1 VHNSKKTFLTIFWLS
16 SFVGGYSSEQKGL
29 FLEKEDGE
37 AIFEPVQLLLPTFE
51 EAEGIYL
58 LDKRFEKIEI
68 SVDGTPIK
76 KEEVLLPSWSLT
88 FYSGIYEGNKRE
100 QPIKRH
106 QFFSSKNFIPFQIQK
121 TSQPPFFPPLSP
133 IEKRSLSSQFCKL
146 SSITNIEDYS
156 PIEREPVFIYES
168 FSPLEEEEFQDIIV
182 LGLNKKTENTSLRNL
197 RLCLLPHLE
206 KNELKNEAHTPG
218 RAILREITPKLLPIK
233 ISNQGNDLKTSKA
246 EALSSNSF
254 VEENEVHYKNKHIS
268 FRIAKNFQCHF
279 WIELNQKD
287 VKNDPLELKKE
298 YYSYLDS
305 ATYPVEPIYL
315 GDQFKENISTFLEG
329 PKIAQSLVNSP
340 TVNSNFESVPVSS
353 SKKIASLKKS
363 EFQSSIALKMDSEK
377 KEKIESSALDSL
389 MHRLTATNSKIKQP
403 PLFSSSIES
412 ITDNTTVLIATNK
425 ALNESWDKEKGFSL
439 SQIPHILL
447 SLVVEHGAK
456 VKGFLFP
463 KKDSN
468 SLFFFTKYLEP
479 SDKTVFHW
487 AKFKTHLLLNP
498 VVQPIHAFYEYVVD
512 LVQPFEEKMEN
523 FFLFLISKF
532 PVENNLTATLSTPPA
547 RTSLQ
552 QYSTLDEKPK
562 LFSKYILSL
571 PLPQI
576 LRAFCNDLHA
586 QQAPASPVS
595 VAFDEQQAEEKNLEI
610 SEKLEN
616 PVIPFSSKFVVFH
629 HPVSIPKGSTVHLEE
644 KENLDLK
651 ATELDKELQLSLHEP
666 KETISETI
674 HEEYPLTY
682 LPFKVNDVQ
691 NPLKVLYS
699 SGIFLTHVNVLH
711 PGFIKIS
718 AQKEALLKL
727 FDAKKETL
735 ISDKDRLDFL
745 PGQKFRSS
753 IQLEHTKTVCF
764 EPVPNNFEEKIW
776 VEKIDIATL
785 DSPQK
790 KILKNFQNSDLTLIQ
805 IPAISKSLS
814 AVTGARLLNEQLQ
827 KLFYS
832 IDSFNK
838 VCYLCEDVSEQFS
851 TKASSAVLSSKEG
864 YGMEIELQLHE
875 SYRPSILDQEIIFV
889 IDGSKNTPL
898 EHYELYKV
906 AILRSLKSLNTDTR
920 FNIISVGKTV
930 EKLFENPVNVSQDKQ
945 ILAKRFLEKIHSSQS
960 VQTGLLLQTC
970 AGLMPEQDDSKLTS
984 VVVLADSI
992 KPQKQLIYL
1001 QEVKKIVAKNTGNF
1015 QLITTSITPK
1025 DLQDLKFISM
1035 ISGGQNH
1042 IFPTESSFVRKFCSM
1057 IRKIKFPYLAN
1068 LTITSLTDGV
1078 EVLPQNQLIS
1088 PIFINQP
1095 LKFYAVCEKN
1105 CPFILLV
1112 QGMCDGK
1119 IVHIRKEINPIT
1131 NESIRAKMKAEIQL
1145 KRAADAFEEYVKKE
1159 NRANLDDL
1167 NRHLELF
1174 DLKL

>member
-1 VHNSKKTFLTIFWLS
+1 MHNSKKTFLTIFWLS

-29 FLEKEDGE
+29 FPEKENGE
-37 AIFEPVQLLLPTFE
+37 ATFEPVQLLLPTLE
-51 EAEGIYL
+51 EAEGIPL
-58 LDKRFEKIEI
+58 LDKRFEKIDI

-121 TSQPPFFPPLSP
+121 TTHPPFFPSLSP

-146 SSITNIEDYS
+146 SSMANVEDYS
-156 PIEREPVFIYES
+156 PIEKEPVFVYES
-168 FSPLEEEEFQDIIV
+168 FSPLEEEEFEDIFV
-182 LGLNKKTENTSLRNL
+182 LGLNKKTENTSLRNFH
-197 RLCLLPHLE
+197 LCLLPHLE
-206 KNELKNEAHTPG
+206 KNELKSEAHTPG
-218 RAILREITPKLLPIK
+218 RAILREINPKLLPIK
-233 ISNQGNDLKTSKA
+233 ISNEGNDLKTSKA

-254 VEENEVHYKNKHIS
+254 VEEKEVHYKNKPIS

-279 WIELNQKD
+279 WIELDQKD
-287 VKNDPLELKKE
+287 VKDDPLELKKE
-298 YYSYLDS
+298 CYSYLASD
-305 ATYPVEPIYL
+305 TYPLEPIYL
-315 GDQFKENISTFLEG
+315 GDRCKETNAKFLEG
-329 PKIAQSLVNSP
+329 PKIAQSLENSP
-340 TVNSNFESVPVSS
+340 TANSNFEPVTVSTQ
-353 SKKIASLKKS
+353 KKIASLKKS
-363 EFQSSIALKMDSEK
+363 DFPSSIALKMDSEK
-377 KEKIESSALDSL
+377 KGKIENYVLDSQ
-389 MHRLTATNSKIKQP
+389 MHRWTATNSKIHQP
-403 PLFSSSIES
+403 PLFSSSLERIK
-412 ITDNTTVLIATNK
+412 DNTTVLVATNT
-425 ALNESWDKEKGFSL
+425 ALNESWDDEKGVSL
-439 SQIPHILL
+439 SQIPQILL
-447 SLVVEHGAK
+447 SLAVEHGAK
-456 VKGFLFP
+456 VGGLLFP
-463 KKDSN
+463 NKDSN
-468 SLFFFTKYLEP
+468 SPFFFSKYLEP

-487 AKFKTHLLLNP
+487 ARFKIHLLLNP
-498 VVQPIHAFYEYVVD
+498 IVQPIHAFYEYVVD
-512 LVQPFEEKMEN
+512 LVQPFEEKIEN

-532 PVENNLTATLSTPPA
+532 PVENTLKASLATPPA
-547 RTSLQ
+547 QTSLQ

-562 LFSKYILSL
+562 LFSKYVLSL

-576 LRAFCNDLHA
+576 LRTFCNDL
-586 QQAPASPVS
+586 QAHKASASPVS

-616 PVIPFSSKFVVFH
+616 PVIPFNSKFVVFH
-629 HPVSIPKGSTVHLEE
+629 HPVSAPKVSIVHVEE

-651 ATELDKELQLSLHEP
+651 ATELDKELKLSLHEP
-666 KETISETI
+666 NEALPETI

-682 LPFKVNDVQ
+682 LPFKVKDVK
-691 NPLKVLYS
+691 NPLNVFYS
-699 SGIFLTHVNVLH
+699 SGIFLTHVNILH

-718 AQKEALLKL
+718 TQKEALLKL

-735 ISDKDRLDFL
+735 IADKDRLDFL

-764 EPVPNNFEEKIW
+764 EPVPNDFDEKIW
-776 VEKIDIATL
+776 IEKIDIVTL

-805 IPAISKSLS
+805 IPAISGSLS

-838 VCYLCEDVSEQFS
+838 VAYLCEDVSHQFS
-851 TKASSAVLSSKEG
+851 TKASSAALSSKEG
-864 YGMEIELQLHE
+864 YGMEIELELHE
-875 SYRPSILDQEIIFV
+875 SYRPCILDQEIIFV

-898 EHYELYKV
+898 EHYDLYKV
-906 AILRSLKSLNTDTR
+906 AILRSLKSLNTDTC

-945 ILAKRFLEKIHSSQS
+945 ILAKRFLEKTISSQS
-960 VQTGLLLQTC
+960 IQTGLLLQTC
-970 AGLMPEQDDSKLTS
+970 SKLMPKQDDSKLTS

-1001 QEVKKIVAKNTGNF
+1001 EEVKKIVAKKPGNF

-1025 DLQDLKFISM
+1025 DLQELKFISM
-1035 ISGGQNH
+1035 IGAGQNH

-1068 LTITSLTDGV
+1068 LTITSLTEGV
-1078 EVLPQNQLIS
+1078 ELLPQNQLIS

-1095 LKFYAVCEKN
+1095 LKFYAVSEKN

-1119 IVHIRKEINPIT
+1119 IVHIRKEINPVT

-1145 KRAADAFEEYVKKE
+1145 KRAADAFEEYVKKQ
-1159 NRANLDDL
+1159 NRTHLDDL